1 MEKEK
6 VLEIE
11 ITKINEM
18 YSCWYVRKVNKI
30 KLKAMP
36 LTEIGTEEKN
46 KLCFGCGYKTN
57 FNKEYIGDEKSH
69 LSYYDYQINLE
80 VDFLEYYEKSIPK
93 FIENEY
99 VEDLK
104 QVIDLVNDLYGIQ
117 KRWRAKENEEYFTI
131 KDDGH
136 INRYVDIYCTDDDY
150 KYNLGNYFRTY
161 KEAEEVLKS
170 KEWKEFWEKVR
181 IGEMSNES

>member
-1 MEKEK
+1 MEKEN

-93 FIENEY
+93 FIENKY

-104 QVIDLVNDLYGIQ
+104 RVIDLVNDLYGIQ
-117 KRWRAKENEEYFTI
+117 KRWRAKKEYGYFSI
-131 KDDGH
+131 MGDG
-136 INRYVDIYCTDDDY
+136 IITEFLDNYVLEDNNR
-150 KYNLGNYFRTY
+150 YNLGNYFQTE
-161 KEAEEVLKS
+161 KEAQKVVDS
-170 KEWKEFWEKVR
+170 KEWQEFWEKVR
-181 IGEMSNES
+181 AGEIGG